1 MQLGEVGVAKS
12 CAESRGLDPW
22 LVPGEC
28 GGPWGS
34 MFPQRAVW
42 SPTVTSLATLCSILF
57 FWQKEGKKTHTNSWK
72 FFFFC
77 TWHLPCALCWSNLLT
92 KYTLQL
98 EGWREWCQNWRMC
111 PFMIP
116 PFSLSLFLFFF
127 VFFFPQL
134 QFLYILTYF
143 PLSVCHLSKN
153 GTQGRKKRLHT

>member
-1 MQLGEVGVAKS
+1 MQLGEVGVAWS
-12 CAESRGLDPW
+12 CAESRGLDPL

-57 FWQKEGKKTHTNSWK
+57 FWQKEGKKEKKTQHSQPHENVFTPDPPPVHFAEVTSSLNTVYSLEGGESGGK
-72 FFFFC
+72 IEE
-77 TWHLPCALCWSNLLT
+77 CAL
-92 KYTLQL
+92 
-98 EGWREWCQNWRMC
+98 
-111 PFMIP
+111 
-116 PFSLSLFLFFF
+116 FF

-143 PLSVCHLSKN
+143 PPYQYVRSSRMEHKGAQTV
-153 GTQGRKKRLHT
+153 T